1 MADGNDQNRLDK
13 GLVRLFGVEPGEA
26 GVHLD
31 AIRTKAAGNLAAYGK
46 VLAELFAKQTT
57 PIAPPVHLQW
67 WPEGSRI
74 RVIGEH
80 KDRER
85 IEVVLNGDG
94 DIVEEFK
101 ELELLHEIVRST
113 ESIGQSAPS
122 GQYFNIGITSSGP
135 IAFFSE

>member
-1 MADGNDQNRLDK
+1 MADGNDQTRLDK
-13 GLVRLFGVEPGEA
+13 GLVRLFGVEPNQA

-46 VLAELFAKQTT
+46 VLSDLLARQAT
-57 PIAPPVHLQW
+57 PISPPVHLQW

-74 RVIGEH
+74 RVIGDH

-85 IEVVLNGDG
+85 IEVILNGDG
-94 DIVEEFK
+94 EIVEEFK

-113 ESIGQSAPS
+113 ESIGQATPG
-122 GQYFNIGITSSGP
+122 GQHFNIGLTSSGP